1 MKVLTDNS
9 LTVLWNRLKKGILNN
24 RNYEPTE
31 FSGKGYKVLEKNIQT
46 INSVKKNILTAV
58 MINQPN
64 TVYEIRHDFDLNGKT
79 IEIQEGCTLKFCG
92 GSLKNGTIRFNNSYL
107 CGNVNILTELNGTI
121 KNDYVCID
129 WFGAEKNN
137 VDFDNSIIFYKLFN
151 LENNKPFDI
160 ILSVGIY
167 YISNKIELPNNIKFN
182 ILGSSLNETIIKPN
196 KLVEFIFGLANKENN
211 VLSVSFNNL
220 TIDGNRTIPESDIN
234 NVNKIFNNKS
244 LAECGLLLGNKYNYI
259 TLSNIRIR
267 NIDGPAIQANYLWST
282 LITKIYIL
290 NCYYGILCTNFSN
303 ILTISKCEIYNSKFI
318 PLVLNS
324 DYTTNVLYN
333 CIERNG
339 GCAILAYGDVNVSH
353 NYFEGNCIN
362 YLSNYI
368 AIDNNN
374 SQYNLPDF
382 KTCILICRYN
392 YNINTKSF
400 SSQLISYGSSVR
412 INYNSFQSS
421 NINSYIITLSASN
434 IVIENNIRNNKINL
448 LSTFNLE
455 YTYITYTIRN
465 NVVREAWNNIYK
477 FSDNINIIYL
487 NNNNKLYNSTKILGI
502 IDDDTL
508 IKGNLINKLF
518 DIDIYRNYEVLPK
531 ITSEGKKYNNNEVF
545 VSSNDRNVDIMLVSE
560 NTDITEYENKYVVI
574 KYYTYSDTDNSWY
587 CKYMTTKYTKTIYI
601 SIPANKKFTL
611 PECYFLGTEITNEP
625 TKLNRINKNTM
636 IGDGKVIYLNYTGII
651 KDFVPYYGDNKFND
665 LLFINGERFFIIKN
679 NIILLKNKLDNLNAD
694 YTNML
699 AYYNNKLILWNG
711 TAWVNIDGTEL
722 AAVTSNEQRA
732 ENPS

>member
-1 MKVLTDNS
+1 MKVLTDKGLVAFWNKIKQ
-9 LTVLWNRLKKGILNN
+9 LVLGNRPYN
-24 RNYEPTE
+24 PSE

-46 INSVKKNILTAV
+46 VGGVKKNILTPV

-64 TVYEIRHDFDLNGKT
+64 TIYEIRYDFDLNGET
-79 IEIQEGCTLKFCG
+79 IEMQEECTLKFCG

-167 YISNKIELPNNIKFN
+167 YISNKIELPNNVKFN
-182 ILGSSLNETIIKPN
+182 ILGASLDETIIKPN
-196 KLVEFIFGLANKENN
+196 KLVEFIFGLANKKDNI
-211 VLSVSFNNL
+211 LSVSFNNL

-244 LAECGLLLGNKYNYI
+244 LAECGLLIGNKYNYI

-339 GCAILAYGDVNVSH
+339 GCAILAYGDVNVSY
-353 NYFEGNCIN
+353 NYFEDNCIN

-368 AIDNNN
+368 AIDNN
-374 SQYNLPDF
+374 SAQYNLPDF
-382 KTCILICRYN
+382 KTYILICRY
-392 YNINTKSF
+392 YYDINTKSL
-400 SSQLISYGSSVR
+400 SSHLSSYGSNVY

-421 NINSYIITLSASN
+421 DINSYIITLSASD
-434 IVIENNIRNNKINL
+434 IVIENNIQDNKINL
-448 LSTFNLE
+448 LSTFNLKH
-455 YTYITYTIRN
+455 TSITYTIRD

-487 NNNNKLYNSTKILGI
+487 NNNNKLYDSTKILGI
-502 IDDDTL
+502 IDDNTL

-518 DIDIYRNYEVLPK
+518 DIDIYRNYEVPPK
-531 ITSEGKKYNNNEVF
+531 MTFEGKKYDNKEVF
-545 VSSNDRNVDIMLVSE
+545 ISSNDRDIDIILVPE
-560 NTDITEYENKYVVI
+560 NTDIAEYKNKYVVI
-574 KYYTYSDTDNSWY
+574 KYYIYSDTDNSWY
-587 CKYMTTKYTKTIYI
+587 CTYMTKKYDNSILV
-601 SIPANKKFTL
+601 SIPLNKKFTL

-625 TKLNRINKNTM
+625 TKLNRINKNCMLNTNS
-636 IGDGKVIYLNYTGII
+636 VIHLNCTGII
-651 KDFVPYYGDNKFND
+651 KDLVPYSNDNSFD
-665 LLFINGERFFIIKN
+665 SLLFINGERFFKIKN
-679 NIILLKNKLDNLNAD
+679 NIILLENKLDNLNID
-694 YTNML
+694 YANML

-711 TAWVNIDGTEL
+711 TAWVNMDGTAL
-722 AAVTSNEQRA
+722 T
-732 ENPS
+732 

>member
-1 MKVLTDNS
+1 MKILTDNS
-9 LTVLWNRLKKGILNN
+9 LTVLWNRLKTGILNN
-24 RNYEPTE
+24 RDYKPTE

-46 INSVKKNILTAV
+46 VDRVKKNILTAN
-58 MINQPN
+58 MLSKAN
-64 TVYEIRHDFDLNGKT
+64 TIYEIRHDFDLNGET
-79 IEIQEGCTLKFCG
+79 IEMQEECTLKFCG

-137 VDFDNSIIFYKLFN
+137 VDFDNSTIFYKLFN

-167 YISNKIELPNNIKFN
+167 YISKKIELPNNVKFN
-182 ILGSSLNETIIKPN
+182 ILGASLDETIIKPN
-196 KLVEFIFGLANKENN
+196 KLVEFIFGLANKNDN

-324 DYTTNVLYN
+324 NYTTNVLYN

-339 GCAILAYGDVNVSH
+339 GCAILAYGDVNVLY
-353 NYFEGNCIN
+353 NYFENNCIN

-368 AIDNNN
+368 AIDNN
-374 SQYNLPDF
+374 SAQYNLPDF
-382 KTCILICRYN
+382 KTYILICRYD
-392 YNINTKSF
+392 YNINTKSL
-400 SSQLISYGSSVR
+400 SSHLSSYGSNVY

-421 NINSYIITLSASN
+421 DINSYIITLSASN

-448 LSTFNLE
+448 FSTFNLE
-455 YTYITYTIRN
+455 YTSITYTIRD

-487 NNNNKLYNSTKILGI
+487 NNINKLYDSTKILGI

-531 ITSEGKKYNNNEVF
+531 ATSEGKKYNNNEVF
-545 VSSNDRNVDIMLVSE
+545 VSSNDRNIDIVLVSE
-560 NTDITEYENKYVVI
+560 NTDITEYKNKYVVI

-587 CKYMTTKYTKTIYI
+587 CTYRTTKYDKSILV
-601 SIPANKKFTL
+601 SIPVNKKFTL

-625 TKLNRINKNTM
+625 TKLNRINKNT
-636 IGDGKVIYLNYTGII
+636 IVGDDKVIYLNYTGII
-651 KDFVPYYGDNKFND
+651 KDFVPYYNDNAFD
-665 LLFINGERFFIIKN
+665 GLLFINGERFFKIKN
-679 NIILLKNKLDNLNAD
+679 NIILLENKLSNLNAD

-711 TAWVNIDGTEL
+711 TAWVNLDGTTL
-722 AAVTSNEQRA
+722 S
-732 ENPS
+732 

>member
-1 MKVLTDNS
+1 MKILTDTG
-9 LTVLWNRLKKGILNN
+9 LLMLWNKIKQLVLGN
-24 RNYEPTE
+24 RPYEPTE

-46 INSVKKNILTAV
+46 VDGVKKNILTAV
-58 MINQPN
+58 MLSEEN
-64 TVYEIRHDFDLNGKT
+64 TIYEIRYDFDLNGET
-79 IEIQEGCTLKFCG
+79 IEMQEGCTLKFCG

-121 KNDYVCID
+121 KNDYVYID

-151 LENNKPFDI
+151 LENNKSFDI

-167 YISNKIELPNNIKFN
+167 YISNKIELPNNTKFS
-182 ILGSSLNETIIKPN
+182 ILGENLIETIIKPN
-196 KLVEFIFGLANKENN
+196 KPVEYIFGLANKKDN
-211 VLSVSFNNL
+211 VLVVSFNNL

-290 NCYYGILCTNFSN
+290 NCYYGILCTGFSN

-318 PLVLNS
+318 PLVLDS

-339 GCAILAYGDVNVSH
+339 GCAILAYGDVNVSY
-353 NYFEGNCIN
+353 NYFENNCIN

-368 AIDNNN
+368 AIDNN
-374 SQYNLPDF
+374 SAQYNLPDF
-382 KTCILICRYN
+382 KTYILICRYN
-392 YNINTKSF
+392 YDINTKSL
-400 SSQLISYGSSVR
+400 SSHLSSYGSSVY
-412 INYNSFQSS
+412 INCNSFQSS
-421 NINSYIITLSASN
+421 DINSYIITLSASD

-455 YTYITYTIRN
+455 YTSITYTIRD

-487 NNNNKLYNSTKILGI
+487 NNNNELYNRTKILGI

-531 ITSEGKKYNNNEVF
+531 ATSEGKKYNNNEVF
-545 VSSNDRNVDIMLVSE
+545 INSNNRNLDIVLVSE

-574 KYYTYSDTDNSWY
+574 KYYIYNDTDNSWHCTY
-587 CKYMTTKYTKTIYI
+587 KTTKYAEKIQL
-601 SIPANKKFTL
+601 SIPINKKFTL

-625 TKLNRINKNTM
+625 TKLNRINKNVM
-636 IGDGKVIYLNYTGII
+636 IGDNKVIYLNYTGII
-651 KDFVPYYGDNKFND
+651 KDFVPYSNYNAFDG
-665 LLFINGERFFIIKN
+665 LLFINGERFFKIKN
-679 NIILLKNKLDNLNAD
+679 NIIFLENKLDNLNAD

-699 AYYNNKLILWNG
+699 AYYNNKLIFWNG
-711 TAWVNIDGTEL
+711 TAWVNMDGTEL
-722 AAVTSNEQRA
+722 AAVTSNEQGA
-732 ENPS
+732 

>member
-1 MKVLTDNS
+1 MKILTDTGLVAFWNKIKQ
-9 LTVLWNRLKKGILNN
+9 LVLGNRPYN
-24 RNYEPTE
+24 PSE

-46 INSVKKNILTAV
+46 VGGVKKNILTSV

-64 TVYEIRHDFDLNGKT
+64 TIYEIRYDFDLNGET
-79 IEIQEGCTLKFCG
+79 IEMQEECTLKFCG

-182 ILGSSLNETIIKPN
+182 ILGASLDETIIKPN
-196 KLVEFIFGLANKENN
+196 KLVEFIFGLANKKDN

-290 NCYYGILCTNFSN
+290 NCYYGILCTGFSN

-318 PLVLNS
+318 PLVLDS

-339 GCAILAYGDVNVSH
+339 GCAILAYGDVNVSY
-353 NYFEGNCIN
+353 NYFENNCIN

-368 AIDNNN
+368 AIDNN
-374 SQYNLPDF
+374 SAQYNLPDF
-382 KTCILICRYN
+382 KTYILICRYN
-392 YNINTKSF
+392 YDINTKSL
-400 SSQLISYGSSVR
+400 SSHLSSYGSSVY
-412 INYNSFQSS
+412 INCNSFQSS
-421 NINSYIITLSASN
+421 DINSYIITLSASD

-455 YTYITYTIRN
+455 YTSITYTIRD

-487 NNNNKLYNSTKILGI
+487 NNNNELYNRTKILGI

-531 ITSEGKKYNNNEVF
+531 ATSEGKKYNNNEVF
-545 VSSNDRNVDIMLVSE
+545 INSNNRNLDIVLVSE

-574 KYYTYSDTDNSWY
+574 KYYIYNDTDNSWHCTY
-587 CKYMTTKYTKTIYI
+587 KTTKYAKNIRL
-601 SIPANKKFTL
+601 SIPINKKFTL

-625 TKLNRINKNTM
+625 TKLNRINKNVM
-636 IGDGKVIYLNYTGII
+636 IGDNKVIYLNYTGII
-651 KDFVPYYGDNKFND
+651 KDFVPYSNNNAFDG
-665 LLFINGERFFIIKN
+665 LLFINGERFFKIKN
-679 NIILLKNKLDNLNAD
+679 NIILLENKLGNLNAD

-711 TAWVNIDGTEL
+711 TAWVNMDGTEQ
-722 AAVTSNEQRA
+722 A
-732 ENPS
+732 